1 MKNIYS
7 FLANAWQEILQEQK
21 LNKSFIPFF
30 LLLITLPTL
39 LAINSIT
46 TAIFIFSVLFF
57 NRKDKITFN
66 STLLFPIVLFIWMAI
81 SFFWSIDKV
90 ATLPAILKEIVLLL
104 VPAAFLIM
112 RPFNKSQVYK
122 LIKYYSYAMVFYAS
136 FFLLR
141 ALIRYM
147 ISGDQRAF
155 FYHGEYDDDF
165 GLVPKLLNA
174 IHVSVFMAVAF
185 FHFLNLEIKKKFDII
200 CACILFAFIFL
211 LSSKNIIIVFIF
223 LLASH
228 FFYFSKSSNK
238 MRLRNLAILSLIL
251 VVVFS
256 FSKIKNRFLVE
267 FQSNTKTSVS
277 HSVYNEADEGVN
289 YVSIYEAWNNEKF
302 SHGDYFPGTAFRV
315 YQFRMFLEIFS
326 EEPLFWKGL
335 GLNASQ
341 TKLIEK
347 EKKYELYPGYGLF
360 NFHNQ
365 YVQNFAELGFIGFAL
380 LVIILFLNLKF
391 ALKNKNFIHIS
402 FAVLM
407 ISLFLTE
414 SFLWRQKGVLFFIS
428 LYCLFHIRE
437 DKNILKI

>member
-1 MKNIYS
+1 M
-7 FLANAWQEILQEQK
+7 
-21 LNKSFIPFF
+21 
-30 LLLITLPTL
+30 
-39 LAINSIT
+39 AINNVS

-57 NRKDKITFN
+57 NRTNKISFN
-66 STLLFPIVLFIWMAI
+66 VTLLFPIVLFIWMA
-81 SFFWSIDKV
+81 SSYFWSIDKV
-90 ATLPAILKEIVLLL
+90 ATIPAIYKEIFLLL
-104 VPAAFLIM
+104 IPAAFLIM

-136 FFLLR
+136 FFLSR

-174 IHVSVFMAVAF
+174 IHVSVYMAVAF
-185 FHFLNLEIKKKFDII
+185 FYFLNKEIKKKFDVI
-200 CACILFAFIFL
+200 CAAILFGFIFL
-211 LSSKNIIIVFIF
+211 LSSKNIIIVFVF
-223 LLASH
+223 LIGLY
-228 FFYFSKSSNK
+228 FFYFSKSSSK
-238 MRLRNLAILSLIL
+238 MRLRNLSILTLIL
-251 VVVFS
+251 VAIFS
-256 FSKIKNRFLVE
+256 FGKIKNRFLVE

-341 TKLIEK
+341 PKLLEK

-365 YVQNFAELGFIGFAL
+365 YVQNFAELGFIGF
-380 LVIILFLNLKF
+380 LVLITILAINI
-391 ALKNKNFIHIS
+391 KNAFKRKDFIHIS
-402 FAVLM
+402 FAILI

-414 SFLWRQKGVLFFIS
+414 SFLWRQRGVVFFTIF
-428 LYCLFHIRE
+428 YCLFNTTLLHN
-437 DKNILKI
+437 KK

>member
-1 MKNIYS
+1 MLI
-7 FLANAWQEILQEQK
+7 
-21 LNKSFIPFF
+21 
-30 LLLITLPTL
+30 LITLPTII
-39 LAINSIT
+39 AINNVS

-57 NRKDKITFN
+57 NRTNKISFN
-66 STLLFPIVLFIWMAI
+66 VTLLFPIVLFIWMAI
-81 SFFWSIDKV
+81 SFFWSIDKA
-90 ATLPAILKEIVLLL
+90 ATIPGIFKEIFLLL
-104 VPAAFLIM
+104 IPAAFLIM

-122 LIKYYSYAMVFYAS
+122 LIKHYSYAMVFYAS

-174 IHVSVFMAVAF
+174 IHVSVYMAVAF
-185 FHFLNLEIKKKFDII
+185 FYFLNKEIKNKIDII
-200 CACILFAFIFL
+200 CASILFGFIFL
-211 LSSKNIIIVFIF
+211 LSSKNIIIVFVF
-223 LLASH
+223 LIGLH

-238 MRLRNLAILSLIL
+238 MRLRNLTILILIL
-251 VVVFS
+251 VAIFS

-428 LYCLFHIRE
+428 IYCLFQIRE
-437 DKNILKI
+437 DRNTLKI

>member
-7 FLANAWQEILQEQK
+7 FLPNAYQEILEEQK
-21 LNKSFIPFF
+21 LNKSFVPF
-30 LLLITLPTL
+30 LLLLVTLPTL

-57 NRKDKITFN
+57 NRKDKISYS
-66 STLLFPIVLFIWMAI
+66 STLLLPIILFIWMAI
-81 SFFWSIDKV
+81 SFFWSIDKA
-90 ATLPAILKEIVLLL
+90 ATIPAISREIVLLL
-104 VPAAFLIM
+104 IPAAFLIM
-112 RPFNKSQVYK
+112 GPFHKNQVDK

-174 IHVSVFMAVAF
+174 IHVSVYMAVAF
-185 FHFLNLEIKKKFDII
+185 FYFLNLQIKKKFEVI
-200 CACILFAFIFL
+200 CAFILFGFIFL
-211 LSSKNIIIVFIF
+211 LSSKNIIIVFVF

-238 MRLRNLAILSLIL
+238 MRLRNLVVLILIL
-251 VVVFS
+251 VAAFS
-256 FSKIKNRFLVE
+256 FNKIKNRFLVE
-267 FQSNTKTSVS
+267 FQSNTKTSIS

-289 YVSIYEAWNNEKF
+289 YISIYEAWNNEKF

-341 TKLIEK
+341 AKLIEK
-347 EKKYELYPGYGLF
+347 EKKYELYPGYGSF

-365 YVQNFAELGFIGFAL
+365 YVQNFAELGCIGFAL
-380 LVIILFLNLKF
+380 LIIILFLNIKT
-391 ALKNKNFIHIS
+391 AIKHKNFIHIS
-402 FAVLM
+402 FAILM

-428 LYCLFHIRE
+428 FYCLFHIKE
-437 DKNILKI
+437 DKTPLKI

>member
-1 MKNIYS
+1 M
-7 FLANAWQEILQEQK
+7 
-21 LNKSFIPFF
+21 
-30 LLLITLPTL
+30 
-39 LAINSIT
+39 AINNVS

-57 NRKDKITFN
+57 NRTNKISFN
-66 STLLFPIVLFIWMAI
+66 VTLLFPIVLFIWMA
-81 SFFWSIDKV
+81 SSYFWSIDKV
-90 ATLPAILKEIVLLL
+90 ATIPAIYKEIFLLL
-104 VPAAFLIM
+104 IPAAFLIM

-136 FFLLR
+136 FFLSR

-174 IHVSVFMAVAF
+174 IHVSVYMAVAF
-185 FHFLNLEIKKKFDII
+185 FYFLNKEIKKKFDVI
-200 CACILFAFIFL
+200 CAAILFGFIFL
-211 LSSKNIIIVFIF
+211 LSSKNIIIVFVF
-223 LLASH
+223 LIGLY
-228 FFYFSKSSNK
+228 FFYFSKSSSK
-238 MRLRNLAILSLIL
+238 MRFRNLSILTLIL
-251 VVVFS
+251 VAIFS
-256 FSKIKNRFLVE
+256 FGKIKNRFLVE

-289 YVSIYEAWNNEKF
+289 YISIIEAWNNEKF
-302 SHGDYFPGTAFRV
+302 SHADYFPGTAFRV

-341 TKLIEK
+341 PKLLEK

-365 YVQNFAELGFIGFAL
+365 YVQNFAELGFIGF
-380 LVIILFLNLKF
+380 LVLITILAINI
-391 ALKNKNFIHIS
+391 KNAFKRKDFIHIS
-402 FAVLM
+402 FAILI

-414 SFLWRQKGVLFFIS
+414 SFLWRQRGVVFFTIF
-428 LYCLFHIRE
+428 YCLF
-437 DKNILKI
+437 NTTILHNKK

>member
-1 MKNIYS
+1 MNNIYS
-7 FLANAWQEILQEQK
+7 FLANAWQEILKEQK
-21 LNKSFIPFF
+21 LNKSFLPF
-30 LLLITLPTL
+30 LLILITLPTII
-39 LAINSIT
+39 AINNVS

-57 NRKDKITFN
+57 NRTNKISFN
-66 STLLFPIVLFIWMAI
+66 VTLLFPIVLFIWMAI
-81 SFFWSIDKV
+81 SFFWSIDKA
-90 ATLPAILKEIVLLL
+90 ATLPGIFKEIFLLL
-104 VPAAFLIM
+104 IPAAFLIM

-122 LIKYYSYAMVFYAS
+122 LIKHYSYAMVFYAS

-174 IHVSVFMAVAF
+174 IHVSVYMAVAF
-185 FHFLNLEIKKKFDII
+185 FYFLNKEIKNKIDII
-200 CACILFAFIFL
+200 CASILFGFIFL
-211 LSSKNIIIVFIF
+211 LSSKNIIIVFVF
-223 LLASH
+223 LIGLH

-238 MRLRNLAILSLIL
+238 MRLRNLTILILIL
-251 VVVFS
+251 VAIFS

-365 YVQNFAELGFIGFAL
+365 YVQNFAELGCIGFVL

-391 ALKNKNFIHIS
+391 ALKHKNFIHIS

-428 LYCLFHIRE
+428 IYCLFQIRE
-437 DKNILKI
+437 DRNTLKI

>member
-7 FLANAWQEILQEQK
+7 FLPNAYQEILEEQK
-21 LNKSFIPFF
+21 LNKSFVPF
-30 LLLITLPTL
+30 LLLLVTLPTL

-57 NRKDKITFN
+57 NRKDKISYS
-66 STLLFPIVLFIWMAI
+66 STLLLPIILFIWMAI
-81 SFFWSIDKV
+81 SFFWSIDKA
-90 ATLPAILKEIVLLL
+90 ATIPAISREFVLLFIP
-104 VPAAFLIM
+104 VAFLIM
-112 RPFNKSQVYK
+112 RPFNKNQVDK

-174 IHVSVFMAVAF
+174 IHVSVYMAVAF
-185 FHFLNLEIKKKFDII
+185 FYFLNLKIKKKFEFI
-200 CACILFAFIFL
+200 CAFILFGFIFL
-211 LSSKNIIIVFIF
+211 LSSKNIIIVFLF
-223 LLASH
+223 LLAIH

-251 VVVFS
+251 IGLFS

-289 YVSIYEAWNNEKF
+289 YISIYEAWNNQKF

-341 TKLIEK
+341 AKLIEK
-347 EKKYELYPGYGLF
+347 EKKYELYPGYGSF

-365 YVQNFAELGFIGFAL
+365 YVQNFAELGCIGFAL
-380 LVIILFLNLKF
+380 LIIILFLNIKT
-391 ALKNKNFIHIS
+391 AIKHKNFIHIS
-402 FAVLM
+402 FAILM

-428 LYCLFHIRE
+428 FYCLFHIKK
-437 DKNILKI
+437 DKTP

>member
-1 MKNIYS
+1 MNNIYS
-7 FLANAWQEILQEQK
+7 FLANAWQEILKEQK
-21 LNKSFIPFF
+21 LNKSFLPF
-30 LLLITLPTL
+30 LLILITLPTII
-39 LAINSIT
+39 AINNVS

-57 NRKDKITFN
+57 NRTNKISFN
-66 STLLFPIVLFIWMAI
+66 VTLLFPIVLFIWMAI
-81 SFFWSIDKV
+81 SFFWSIDKA
-90 ATLPAILKEIVLLL
+90 ATIPGIFKEIFLLL
-104 VPAAFLIM
+104 IPAAFLIM

-122 LIKYYSYAMVFYAS
+122 LIKHYSYAMVFYAS

-174 IHVSVFMAVAF
+174 IHVSVYMAVAF
-185 FHFLNLEIKKKFDII
+185 FYFLNKEIKNKIDII
-200 CACILFAFIFL
+200 CASILFGFIFL
-211 LSSKNIIIVFIF
+211 LSSKNIIIVFVF
-223 LLASH
+223 LIGLH

-238 MRLRNLAILSLIL
+238 MRLRNLTILILIL
-251 VVVFS
+251 VAIFS

-365 YVQNFAELGFIGFAL
+365 YVQNFAELGCIGFTL

-391 ALKNKNFIHIS
+391 ALKHKNFIHIS

-428 LYCLFHIRE
+428 IYCLFRIRE
-437 DKNILKI
+437 DRNTLKI

>member
-1 MKNIYS
+1 M
-7 FLANAWQEILQEQK
+7 
-21 LNKSFIPFF
+21 
-30 LLLITLPTL
+30 
-39 LAINSIT
+39 AINNVS

-57 NRKDKITFN
+57 NRTNKISFN
-66 STLLFPIVLFIWMAI
+66 VTLLFPIVLFIWMA
-81 SFFWSIDKV
+81 SSYFWSIDKV
-90 ATLPAILKEIVLLL
+90 ATIPAIYKEIFLLL
-104 VPAAFLIM
+104 IPAAFLIM

-136 FFLLR
+136 FFLSR

-174 IHVSVFMAVAF
+174 IHVSVYMAVAF
-185 FHFLNLEIKKKFDII
+185 FYFLNKEIKKKFDVI
-200 CACILFAFIFL
+200 CAAILFGFIFL
-211 LSSKNIIIVFIF
+211 LSSKNIIIVFVF
-223 LLASH
+223 LIGLY
-228 FFYFSKSSNK
+228 FFYFSKSSSK
-238 MRLRNLAILSLIL
+238 MRLRNLSILTLIL
-251 VVVFS
+251 VAIFS
-256 FSKIKNRFLVE
+256 FGKIKNRFLVE

-289 YVSIYEAWNNEKF
+289 YISIIEAWNNEKF
-302 SHGDYFPGTAFRV
+302 SHADYFPGTAFRV

-341 TKLIEK
+341 PKLLEK

-365 YVQNFAELGFIGFAL
+365 YVQNFAELGFIGF
-380 LVIILFLNLKF
+380 LVLITILAINI
-391 ALKNKNFIHIS
+391 KNAFKRKDFIHIS
-402 FAVLM
+402 FAILI

-414 SFLWRQKGVLFFIS
+414 SFLWRQRGVVFFTIF
-428 LYCLFHIRE
+428 YCLFNTTLLHN
-437 DKNILKI
+437 KK

>member
-7 FLANAWQEILQEQK
+7 FLPNAYQEILEEQK
-21 LNKSFIPFF
+21 LNKSFVPF
-30 LLLITLPTL
+30 LLLLVTLPAF

-57 NRKDKITFN
+57 NRKDKISYS
-66 STLLFPIVLFIWMAI
+66 STLLLPIILFIWMAI
-81 SFFWSIDKV
+81 SFFWSIDKA
-90 ATLPAILKEIVLLL
+90 ATIPAISREIVLLL
-104 VPAAFLIM
+104 IPAAFLIM
-112 RPFNKSQVYK
+112 RPFDKNQVDK

-155 FYHGEYDDDF
+155 FYHGEYDNDF

-174 IHVSVFMAVAF
+174 IHVSVYMAVAF
-185 FHFLNLEIKKKFDII
+185 FYFLNLKIKKKFEFI
-200 CACILFAFIFL
+200 CAFILFGFIFL
-211 LSSKNIIIVFIF
+211 LSSKNIIIVFLF
-223 LLASH
+223 LLAIH

-251 VVVFS
+251 IGLFS

-267 FQSNTKTSVS
+267 FQSNTKTSIS

-289 YVSIYEAWNNEKF
+289 YISIYEAWNNEKF

-341 TKLIEK
+341 AKLIEK
-347 EKKYELYPGYGLF
+347 EKKYELYPGYGSF

-365 YVQNFAELGFIGFAL
+365 YVQNFAELGCIGFAL
-380 LVIILFLNLKF
+380 LIIILFLNIKT
-391 ALKNKNFIHIS
+391 AIKHKNFIHIS
-402 FAVLM
+402 FAILM

-428 LYCLFHIRE
+428 FYCLFHIKK
-437 DKNILKI
+437 DKTP

>member
-1 MKNIYS
+1 
-7 FLANAWQEILQEQK
+7 
-21 LNKSFIPFF
+21 
-30 LLLITLPTL
+30 
-39 LAINSIT
+39 
-46 TAIFIFSVLFF
+46 
-57 NRKDKITFN
+57 
-66 STLLFPIVLFIWMAI
+66 MAI
-81 SFFWSIDKV
+81 SFFWSIDKA
-90 ATLPAILKEIVLLL
+90 ATIPAISREIVLLL
-104 VPAAFLIM
+104 IPAAFLIM
-112 RPFNKSQVYK
+112 RPFHKNQVDK

-141 ALIRYM
+141 ALIRYI

-174 IHVSVFMAVAF
+174 IHVSVYMAVAF
-185 FHFLNLEIKKKFDII
+185 FYFLNLQIKKKFEVI
-200 CACILFAFIFL
+200 CAFILFGFIFL
-211 LSSKNIIIVFIF
+211 LSSKNIIIVFVF

-238 MRLRNLAILSLIL
+238 MRLRNLVVLILIL
-251 VVVFS
+251 VAVFS
-256 FSKIKNRFLVE
+256 FNKIKNRFLVE

-289 YVSIYEAWNNEKF
+289 YISIYEAWNNKKF

-341 TKLIEK
+341 AKLIEK
-347 EKKYELYPGYGLF
+347 EKKYELYPGYGSF

-365 YVQNFAELGFIGFAL
+365 YVQNFAELGCIGFAL
-380 LVIILFLNLKF
+380 LIAILFLNIKT
-391 ALKNKNFIHIS
+391 AIKHKNFMHIS
-402 FAVLM
+402 FAILM

-428 LYCLFHIRE
+428 FYCLFHIKE
-437 DKNILKI
+437 DKTPLKI

>member
-7 FLANAWQEILQEQK
+7 FLPNAYQEILEEQK
-21 LNKSFIPFF
+21 LNKSFVPF
-30 LLLITLPTL
+30 LLLLVTLPTL

-57 NRKDKITFN
+57 NRKDKISYS
-66 STLLFPIVLFIWMAI
+66 STLLLPIILFIWMAI
-81 SFFWSIDKV
+81 SFFWSIDKA
-90 ATLPAILKEIVLLL
+90 ATIPAISREIVLLL
-104 VPAAFLIM
+104 IPAAFLIM
-112 RPFNKSQVYK
+112 RPFNKNQVDK

-174 IHVSVFMAVAF
+174 IHVSVYMAVAF
-185 FHFLNLEIKKKFDII
+185 FYFLNLKIKKKFEFI
-200 CACILFAFIFL
+200 CAFILFGFIFL
-211 LSSKNIIIVFIF
+211 LSSKNIIIVFLF
-223 LLASH
+223 LLAIH

-251 VVVFS
+251 IGVFS

-289 YVSIYEAWNNEKF
+289 YISIYEAWNNEKF

-326 EEPLFWKGL
+326 EEPVFWKGL

-341 TKLIEK
+341 AKLIEK
-347 EKKYELYPGYGLF
+347 EKKYELYPGYGSF

-365 YVQNFAELGFIGFAL
+365 YVQNFAELGCIGFAL
-380 LVIILFLNLKF
+380 LIVILFLNIKT
-391 ALKNKNFIHIS
+391 AIKHKNFIHIS
-402 FAVLM
+402 FAILM

-428 LYCLFHIRE
+428 FYCLFHIKK
-437 DKNILKI
+437 DKTP

>member
-1 MKNIYS
+1 M
-7 FLANAWQEILQEQK
+7 
-21 LNKSFIPFF
+21 
-30 LLLITLPTL
+30 
-39 LAINSIT
+39 AINNVS

-57 NRKDKITFN
+57 NRTNKISFN
-66 STLLFPIVLFIWMAI
+66 VTLLFPIVLFIWMA
-81 SFFWSIDKV
+81 SSYFWSIDKV
-90 ATLPAILKEIVLLL
+90 ATIPAIYKEIFLLL
-104 VPAAFLIM
+104 IPAAFLIM

-136 FFLLR
+136 FFLSR

-174 IHVSVFMAVAF
+174 IHVSVYMAVAF
-185 FHFLNLEIKKKFDII
+185 FYFLNKEIKKKFDVI
-200 CACILFAFIFL
+200 CDAILFGFIFL
-211 LSSKNIIIVFIF
+211 LSSKNIIIVFVF
-223 LLASH
+223 LIGLY
-228 FFYFSKSSNK
+228 FFYFSKSSSK
-238 MRLRNLAILSLIL
+238 MRFRNLSILTLIL
-251 VVVFS
+251 VAIFS
-256 FSKIKNRFLVE
+256 FGKIKNRFLVE

-289 YVSIYEAWNNEKF
+289 YISIIEAWNNEKF
-302 SHGDYFPGTAFRV
+302 SHADYFPGTAFRV

-341 TKLIEK
+341 PKLLEK

-365 YVQNFAELGFIGFAL
+365 YVQNFAELGFIGF
-380 LVIILFLNLKF
+380 LVLITILAINI
-391 ALKNKNFIHIS
+391 KNAFKRKDFIHIS
-402 FAVLM
+402 FAILI

-414 SFLWRQKGVLFFIS
+414 SFLWRQRGVVFFTIF
-428 LYCLFHIRE
+428 YCLF
-437 DKNILKI
+437 NTTILHNKK

>member
-1 MKNIYS
+1 MNNIYS
-7 FLANAWQEILQEQK
+7 FLANAWQEILKEQK
-21 LNKSFIPFF
+21 LNKSFLPF
-30 LLLITLPTL
+30 LLILITLPTII
-39 LAINSIT
+39 AINNVS

-57 NRKDKITFN
+57 NRTNKISFN
-66 STLLFPIVLFIWMAI
+66 VTLLFPIVLFIWMAI
-81 SFFWSIDKV
+81 SFFWSIDKA
-90 ATLPAILKEIVLLL
+90 ATIPGIFKEIFLLL
-104 VPAAFLIM
+104 IPAAFLIM

-122 LIKYYSYAMVFYAS
+122 LIKHYSYAMVFYAS

-174 IHVSVFMAVAF
+174 IHVSVYMAVAF
-185 FHFLNLEIKKKFDII
+185 FYFLNKEIKNKIDII
-200 CACILFAFIFL
+200 CASILFGFIFL
-211 LSSKNIIIVFIF
+211 LSSKNIIIVFVF
-223 LLASH
+223 LIGLH

-238 MRLRNLAILSLIL
+238 MRLRNLTILILIL
-251 VVVFS
+251 VAIFS

-365 YVQNFAELGFIGFAL
+365 YVQNFAELGCIGFVL

-391 ALKNKNFIHIS
+391 ALKHKNFIHIS

-428 LYCLFHIRE
+428 IYCLFRIRE
-437 DKNILKI
+437 DRNTLKI

>member
-1 MKNIYS
+1 MKNTYT
-7 FLANAWQEILQEQK
+7 FLLNVWQEILLEQK
-21 LNKSFIPFF
+21 LNKSFLPF
-30 LLLITLPTL
+30 LLILITLPTIM
-39 LAINSIT
+39 AINNVS

-57 NRKDKITFN
+57 NRTNKISFN
-66 STLLFPIVLFIWMAI
+66 VTLLFPIVLFIWMA
-81 SFFWSIDKV
+81 SSYFWSIDKV
-90 ATLPAILKEIVLLL
+90 ATIPAIYKEIFLLL
-104 VPAAFLIM
+104 IPAAFLIM

-136 FFLLR
+136 FFLSR

-174 IHVSVFMAVAF
+174 IHVSVYMAVAF
-185 FHFLNLEIKKKFDII
+185 FYFLNKEIKKKFDVI
-200 CACILFAFIFL
+200 CAAILFGFIFL
-211 LSSKNIIIVFIF
+211 LSSKNIIIVFVF
-223 LLASH
+223 LIGLY
-228 FFYFSKSSNK
+228 FFYFSKSSSK
-238 MRLRNLAILSLIL
+238 MRLRNLSILTLIL
-251 VVVFS
+251 VAIFS
-256 FSKIKNRFLVE
+256 FGKIKNRFLVE

-289 YVSIYEAWNNEKF
+289 YISIIEAWNNEKF
-302 SHGDYFPGTAFRV
+302 SHADYFPGTAFRV

-341 TKLIEK
+341 PKLLEK

-365 YVQNFAELGFIGFAL
+365 YVQNFAELGFIGF
-380 LVIILFLNLKF
+380 LVLITILAINI
-391 ALKNKNFIHIS
+391 KNAFKRKDFIHIS
-402 FAVLM
+402 FAILI

-414 SFLWRQKGVLFFIS
+414 SFLWRQRGVVFFTIF
-428 LYCLFHIRE
+428 YCLFNTTLLHN
-437 DKNILKI
+437 KK

>member
-1 MKNIYS
+1 
-7 FLANAWQEILQEQK
+7 
-21 LNKSFIPFF
+21 
-30 LLLITLPTL
+30 
-39 LAINSIT
+39 
-46 TAIFIFSVLFF
+46 
-57 NRKDKITFN
+57 
-66 STLLFPIVLFIWMAI
+66 
-81 SFFWSIDKV
+81 
-90 ATLPAILKEIVLLL
+90 
-104 VPAAFLIM
+104 
-112 RPFNKSQVYK
+112 
-122 LIKYYSYAMVFYAS
+122 
-136 FFLLR
+136 
-141 ALIRYM
+141 
-147 ISGDQRAF
+147 
-155 FYHGEYDDDF
+155 
-165 GLVPKLLNA
+165 
-174 IHVSVFMAVAF
+174 
-185 FHFLNLEIKKKFDII
+185 
-200 CACILFAFIFL
+200 
-211 LSSKNIIIVFIF
+211 
-223 LLASH
+223 
-228 FFYFSKSSNK
+228 
-238 MRLRNLAILSLIL
+238 MRLRNLTILILIL
-251 VVVFS
+251 VAIFS

-365 YVQNFAELGFIGFAL
+365 YVQNFAELGCIGFVL

-391 ALKNKNFIHIS
+391 ALKHKNFIHIS

-428 LYCLFHIRE
+428 IYCLFQIRE
-437 DKNILKI
+437 DRNTLKI

>member
-1 MKNIYS
+1 
-7 FLANAWQEILQEQK
+7 
-21 LNKSFIPFF
+21 
-30 LLLITLPTL
+30 
-39 LAINSIT
+39 
-46 TAIFIFSVLFF
+46 
-57 NRKDKITFN
+57 
-66 STLLFPIVLFIWMAI
+66 MAI
-81 SFFWSIDKV
+81 SFFWSIDKA
-90 ATLPAILKEIVLLL
+90 ATIPAISREIVLLL
-104 VPAAFLIM
+104 IPAAFLIM
-112 RPFNKSQVYK
+112 RPFHKNQVDK

-141 ALIRYM
+141 ALIRYI

-174 IHVSVFMAVAF
+174 IHVSVYMAVAF
-185 FHFLNLEIKKKFDII
+185 FYFLNLQIKKKFEVI
-200 CACILFAFIFL
+200 CAFILFGFIFL
-211 LSSKNIIIVFIF
+211 LSSKNIIIVFLF

-238 MRLRNLAILSLIL
+238 MRLRNLVVLILIL
-251 VVVFS
+251 VAAFS
-256 FSKIKNRFLVE
+256 FNKIKNRFLVE

-289 YVSIYEAWNNEKF
+289 YISIYEAWNNQKF

-341 TKLIEK
+341 AKLIEK
-347 EKKYELYPGYGLF
+347 EKKYELYPGYGSF

-365 YVQNFAELGFIGFAL
+365 YVQNFAELGCIGFAL
-380 LVIILFLNLKF
+380 LIAILFLNIKT
-391 ALKNKNFIHIS
+391 AIKHKNFMHIS
-402 FAVLM
+402 FAILM

-414 SFLWRQKGVLFFIS
+414 SYLWRQKGVLFFIS
-428 LYCLFHIRE
+428 FYCLFHIKE
-437 DKNILKI
+437 DKTPLKI

>member
-1 MKNIYS
+1 
-7 FLANAWQEILQEQK
+7 
-21 LNKSFIPFF
+21 
-30 LLLITLPTL
+30 
-39 LAINSIT
+39 
-46 TAIFIFSVLFF
+46 
-57 NRKDKITFN
+57 
-66 STLLFPIVLFIWMAI
+66 MAI
-81 SFFWSIDKV
+81 SFFWSIDKA
-90 ATLPAILKEIVLLL
+90 ATIPAISREIVLLL
-104 VPAAFLIM
+104 IPAAFLIM
-112 RPFNKSQVYK
+112 GPFHKNQVDK

-174 IHVSVFMAVAF
+174 IHVSVYMAVAF
-185 FHFLNLEIKKKFDII
+185 FYFLNLQIKKKFEFI
-200 CACILFAFIFL
+200 CAFILFGFIFL
-211 LSSKNIIIVFIF
+211 LSSKNIIIVFVF

-238 MRLRNLAILSLIL
+238 MRLRNLVVLILIL
-251 VVVFS
+251 VAAFS
-256 FSKIKNRFLVE
+256 FNKIKNRFLVE
-267 FQSNTKTSVS
+267 FQSNTKTSIS

-289 YVSIYEAWNNEKF
+289 YISIYEAWNNEKF

-341 TKLIEK
+341 AKLIEK
-347 EKKYELYPGYGLF
+347 EKKYELYPGYGSF

-365 YVQNFAELGFIGFAL
+365 YVQNFAELGCIGFAL
-380 LVIILFLNLKF
+380 LIIILFLNIKT
-391 ALKNKNFIHIS
+391 AIKHKNFIHIS
-402 FAVLM
+402 FAILM

-428 LYCLFHIRE
+428 FYCLFHIKE
-437 DKNILKI
+437 DKTPLKI

>member
-1 MKNIYS
+1 MNNIYS
-7 FLANAWQEILQEQK
+7 FLAAAWQEILKEQK
-21 LNKSFIPFF
+21 LNKSFLPFLF
-30 LLLITLPTL
+30 VLITLPTII
-39 LAINSIT
+39 AINNVTI
-46 TAIFIFSVLFF
+46 AIFIFSVLFF
-57 NRKDKITFN
+57 NRTNKISFN
-66 STLLFPIVLFIWMAI
+66 LTLLFPIVLFIWMA
-81 SFFWSIDKV
+81 SSYFWSIDKA
-90 ATLPAILKEIVLLL
+90 ATIPAIYKEIFLLFI
-104 VPAAFLIM
+104 PAAFLIM
-112 RPFNKSQVYK
+112 RPFYKSQIYK
-122 LIKYYSYAMVFYAS
+122 LIKYYSYAMVFYAG

-147 ISGDQRAF
+147 ISGDQRSF
-155 FYHGEYDDDF
+155 FYHGEYDNDF

-174 IHVSVFMAVAF
+174 IHVSVYMALAF
-185 FHFLNLEIKKKFDII
+185 FYFLNLEIKKKFDII
-200 CACILFAFIFL
+200 CSCILFGFIFL
-211 LSSKNIIIVFIF
+211 LSSKNIIIVFVF

-238 MRLRNLAILSLIL
+238 MRLRNLAISSLIL
-251 VVVFS
+251 VAIFS
-256 FSKIKNRFLVE
+256 FGKIKNRFLVE

-302 SHGDYFPGTAFRV
+302 SHCDYFPGTAFRV

-347 EKKYELYPGYGLF
+347 EKKYELYPGYGSF

-428 LYCLFHIRE
+428 LYCLFYTIE
-437 DKNILKI
+437 DKKTLKI

>member
-1 MKNIYS
+1 MNNIYS
-7 FLANAWQEILQEQK
+7 FLANAWQEILKEQK
-21 LNKSFIPFF
+21 LNKSFLPF
-30 LLLITLPTL
+30 LLILITLPTII
-39 LAINSIT
+39 AINNVS

-57 NRKDKITFN
+57 NRTNKISFN
-66 STLLFPIVLFIWMAI
+66 VTLLFPIVLFIWMAI
-81 SFFWSIDKV
+81 SFFWSIDKA
-90 ATLPAILKEIVLLL
+90 ATIPGIFKEIFLLL
-104 VPAAFLIM
+104 IPAAFLIM

-122 LIKYYSYAMVFYAS
+122 LIKHYSYAMVFYAS

-174 IHVSVFMAVAF
+174 IHVSVYMAVAF
-185 FHFLNLEIKKKFDII
+185 FYFLNKEIKNKIDII
-200 CACILFAFIFL
+200 CASILFGFIFL
-211 LSSKNIIIVFIF
+211 LSSKNIIIVFVF
-223 LLASH
+223 LIGLH

-238 MRLRNLAILSLIL
+238 MRLRNLTILILIL
-251 VVVFS
+251 VAIFS

-365 YVQNFAELGFIGFAL
+365 YVQNFAELGCIGFVL

-391 ALKNKNFIHIS
+391 ALKHKNFIHIS

-428 LYCLFHIRE
+428 IYCLFQIRE
-437 DKNILKI
+437 DRNTLKI